1 MYMVLY
7 DYMIV
12 IYVYIACFFV
22 CSGSLMFSGNL
33 RFDYPE
39 VLAPPKHSKKKTETW
54 EIKEIN
60 NNDRK
65 QQILLDHR

>member
-1 MYMVLY
+1 MVLY

-39 VLAPPKHSKKKTETW
+39 VLAPPKHSKKKTET
-54 EIKEIN
+54 
-60 NNDRK
+60 
-65 QQILLDHR
+65 